1 MKLTDSLAITSL
13 IAVAYGLGDS
23 INLTSSALSCEPT
36 HGHGDSIPLSSSA
49 DGCTSTWNLE
59 NVDFPT
65 SISFPSGITIN
76 FTLSIPDFDTTSS
89 ENTGTTTPGYPGN
102 TTTTNFIITSVPFSE
117 TRTDFETFSII
128 TATGHPNGTV
138 PSPTS
143 HADISPTSFDSV
155 ATEWTPITWTP
166 ITFTTITRG

>member
-13 IAVAYGLGDS
+13 IAIAYGLGDS

-89 ENTGTTTPGYPGN
+89 EKTGTTTSGYPGN
-102 TTTTNFIITSVPFSE
+102 ATTTNFIITSVPFSE
-117 TRTDFETFSII
+117 TPTDLETFSII
-128 TATGHPNGTV
+128 TATGHPNGSV

-143 HADISPTSFDSV
+143 HGKWSDPPLIQIHYSW
-155 ATEWTPITWTP
+155 E
-166 ITFTTITRG
+166 TF